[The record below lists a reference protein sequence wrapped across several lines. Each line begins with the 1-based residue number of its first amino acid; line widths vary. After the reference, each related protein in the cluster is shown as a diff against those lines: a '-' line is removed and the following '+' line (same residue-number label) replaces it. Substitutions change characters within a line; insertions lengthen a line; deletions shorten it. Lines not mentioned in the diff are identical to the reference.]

1 MKISDEFVIK
11 KIDSWVTLV
20 HLQLLTKLTDSS
32 RLPRKK
38 HVASL
43 LNAHLHHIIKSIAIA
58 VNSSKGTFINEAFP
72 LGQGILLIL
81 ILIRGSFFN
90 HVDQILPNFEHLP
103 TPYRYWED
111 DLFMVIKKN
120 RHINDIF
127 I

>member
-1 MKISDEFVIK
+1 M
-11 KIDSWVTLV
+11 

-72 LGQGILLIL
+72 LGQGILNTDFNQ
-81 ILIRGSFFN
+81 GSFFN
-90 HVDQILPNFEHLP
+90 NVDQILPNIDHLP

-111 DLFMVIKKN
+111 YLFRVIN
-120 RHINDIF
+120 PV
-127 I
+127 

>member
-1 MKISDEFVIK
+1 MVKKSDEFVIK

-58 VNSSKGTFINEAFP
+58 VNSSKGTSINEAFP
-72 LGQGILLIL
+72 LGQGKNDREKIESQRNSLKF
-81 ILIRGSFFN
+81 GW
-90 HVDQILPNFEHLP
+90 DQELQSN
-103 TPYRYWED
+103 
-111 DLFMVIKKN
+111 
-120 RHINDIF
+120 
-127 I
+127 

>member
-1 MKISDEFVIK
+1 MKKKDGFVIK

-58 VNSSKGTFINEAFP
+58 VNSSKGTSINEAFP

-81 ILIRGSFFN
+81 ILIRGSFLN
-90 HVDQILPNFEHLP
+90 HVDQILPNIDHLP
-103 TPYRYWED
+103 TPDMYWED
-111 DLFMVIKKN
+111 DL
-120 RHINDIF
+120 HIYGHKEKSVYQ
-127 I
+127 